1 MTQTGSVTT
10 QSGGNHAIQPYMS
23 PGLGAWTVNVDGS
36 VKVLDADNEVYGIW
50 LRAGGTVN
58 VSSTGKVE
66 GSRKGVVIEGGA
78 ANVQNDGLIAGSRIA
93 VHVLAGGTV
102 ENRNSML
109 GGVVFA
115 TSATPGSFI
124 NKANVSSNGGGY
136 GVIMNAGGSL
146 DNSGTVAFTN
156 IGQGFWSH
164 GNITFTNS
172 GTYTAKGDNSFS
184 TPIYA
189 VLLQNGNPWQT
200 IRGPSRDAMSACSFR
215 REPPTSPIQARSRQ
229 RTCMPSRCRPPVRHP
244 SSRRQARS
252 MAARTACPS

>member
-1 MTQTGSVTT
+1 MSLFVYSKVENSTLTSKVFRSSTSLIAIAAGIWVSQAQAETITISAATTVPVSSVVDPTGTVNVTQTGSVTT

-58 VSSTGKVE
+58 VGSTGKVE
-66 GSRKGVVIEGGA
+66 GSRKGVVIEGGM

-102 ENRNSML
+102 ENRNTML

-115 TSATPGSFI
+115 TSATPGNFV
-124 NKANVSSNGGGY
+124 NKGNVSSDGGGY
-136 GVIMNAGGSL
+136 GVIMNAGGSI
-146 DNSGTVAFTN
+146 DNSGTIAFTN

-172 GTYTAKGDNSFS
+172 GTYTAKGDSSFS
-184 TPIYA
+184 
-189 VLLQNGNPWQT
+189 
-200 IRGPSRDAMSACSFR
+200 
-215 REPPTSPIQARSRQ
+215 SPI
-229 RTCMPSRCRPPVRHP
+229 
-244 SSRRQARS
+244 
-252 MAARTACPS
+252 